1 MTKQREKERDIQEI
15 RAQKREQ
22 ILRKELED
30 ERRRTTNLKW
40 TIINGPLEDIEN

>member
-1 MTKQREKERDIQEI
+1 MTKQREEEGGTQEM

-30 ERRRTTNLKW
+30 ERRRTANLEW
-40 TIINGPLEDIEN
+40 TIINGPLKDIKN

>member
-1 MTKQREKERDIQEI
+1 MTKREEEGGIQEM

-30 ERRRTTNLKW
+30 ERRRTANLKW
-40 TIINGPLEDIEN
+40 TIINGPLEEIED

>member
-1 MTKQREKERDIQEI
+1 MTKQREEEGGIQEM

-30 ERRRTTNLKW
+30 ERRRTTNLEW
-40 TIINGPLEDIEN
+40 TIINDPLEEIED